1 MGSLGSVNVLSHQGY
16 RDCYPT
22 GSLEDPHLGML
33 PPSLGEA
40 MRHRPDFVQL
50 TTWNDYTEGTM
61 LEPSWLRAP
70 WLFHVGILFTRH
82 QLQYSVFGCAVN
94 SIAVGLLVQWLGSY
108 CLQDLADQPLGV

>member
-70 WLFHVGILFTRH
+70 WLFHSVYSAPVTVFSLWLCGEFHCGWVASPMVGFLLSSR
-82 QLQYSVFGCAVN
+82 SCRP
-94 SIAVGLLVQWLGSY
+94 AVGGLG
-108 CLQDLADQPLGV
+108 